1 MSKEVFLI
9 LGGIVSVCIST
20 ALTYYFTKKREREAQ
35 WRAEKMKY
43 YVEYVNSLS
52 GIVIGDSTEEGQK
65 RFSKAC
71 NDIQLFAPK
80 DVILAMQ
87 EFRVLI
93 QGQFSQEEHDFRL
106 TQLLYAM
113 RSDLNIK
120 PKDKK
125 GDWEARLWSSGN
137 KKGTM

>member
-1 MSKEVFLI
+1 MYFDSTNLLFYQKE
-9 LGGIVSVCIST
+9 
-20 ALTYYFTKKREREAQ
+20 RREAQ

-71 NDIQLFAPK
+71 KISSYLLLRC
-80 DVILAMQ
+80 ILAMQ
-87 EFRVLI
+87 KFRVLI

-106 TQLLYAM
+106 TQLLFAM
-113 RSDLNIK
+113 RSDLK
-120 PKDKK
+120 Y
-125 GDWEARLWSSGN
+125 
-137 KKGTM
+137 